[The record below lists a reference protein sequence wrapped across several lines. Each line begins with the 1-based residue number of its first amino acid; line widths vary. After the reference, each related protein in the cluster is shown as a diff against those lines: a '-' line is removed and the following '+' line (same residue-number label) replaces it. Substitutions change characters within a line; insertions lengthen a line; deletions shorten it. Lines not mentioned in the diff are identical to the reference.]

1 MTAVYVNM
9 YVVFKKYIY
18 KVKELILS
26 KEALTA
32 LFTVLLIYLQKQS
45 NTQENL
51 IYRKTA

>member
-9 YVVFKKYIY
+9 YVVFKKYIH